1 MDRFFLK
8 AQNKESC
15 KGSELKPLCKKELG
29 YEREKT
35 DIGDWSLSLVPA
47 RLLQDLTRQLK
58 HLIHCHC

>member
-15 KGSELKPLCKKELG
+15 KGCELKALCKELG
-29 YEREKT
+29 YGREKT
-35 DIGDWSLSLVPA
+35 DLGDWSLSLVPVT
-47 RLLQDLTRQLK
+47 LLQDLTRHLK